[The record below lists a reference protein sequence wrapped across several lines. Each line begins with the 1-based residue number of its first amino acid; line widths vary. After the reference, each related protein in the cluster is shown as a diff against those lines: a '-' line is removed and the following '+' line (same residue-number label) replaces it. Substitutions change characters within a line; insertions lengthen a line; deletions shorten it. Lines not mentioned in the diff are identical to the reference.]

1 MHVETGS
8 MHACPAGRA
17 HRTLPLWGYLMCT
30 ARPSFWFCAPIP
42 ARSASSALQSLNI
55 PPKPGKEKGE
65 FRFVYPQPIRLRT
78 NPTLVREKQK
88 SLVHHHQLAPL
99 TSSMLVLPTCTSK

>member
-65 FRFVYPQPIRLRT
+65 LWLSQLKYAI
-78 NPTLVREKQK
+78 LV
-88 SLVHHHQLAPL
+88 AF
-99 TSSMLVLPTCTSK
+99 TCFELDPGGHSP